1 MLATSTIQMLIS
13 DSLWLII
20 VAGWLFLFATGLET
34 DKPLSGGIPGH
45 ADPGEEQHNQHEG
58 AWGRFGERSAWVLF
72 SAIALTLP
80 VVLWWI
86 LMVHGQ

>member
-1 MLATSTIQMLIS
+1 MIDANTIQILIS

-20 VAGWLFLFATGLET
+20 VAGWVFLFATGLET

-45 ADPGEEQHNQHEG
+45 VEPHEEQHSQLKG
-58 AWGRFGERSAWVLF
+58 VWDRVGELSAWLTFGIV
-72 SAIALTLP
+72 ALTLP

-86 LMVHGQ
+86 FMGHGR

>member
-1 MLATSTIQMLIS
+1 MIDNNTIQLLFS

-20 VAGWLFLFATGLET
+20 VAGWAFLFATGLET

-45 ADPGEEQHNQHEG
+45 VEPYEAQQSHHEG
-58 AWGRFGERSAWVLF
+58 TWGRFGERSAWAIF
-72 SAIALTLP
+72 SATVLLLP

-86 LMVHGQ
+86 LMVRG

>member
-1 MLATSTIQMLIS
+1 MGSTTIELLIS

-20 VAGWLFLFATGLET
+20 VAGWAFLFATGLET

-45 ADPGEEQHNQHEG
+45 AEGHEEQHNHHEG
-58 AWGRFGERSAWVLF
+58 TWGRLGERSAWLVF
-72 SAIALTLP
+72 AAIALTLP

-86 LMVHGQ
+86 AMVHG

>member
-1 MLATSTIQMLIS
+1 MDNTTIQMLIS

-20 VAGWLFLFATGLET
+20 VAGWLFLFATGLEA

-45 ADPGEEQHNQHEG
+45 VDPADEAHHTLEGWGSRIGEL
-58 AWGRFGERSAWVLF
+58 SAWLTF
-72 SAIALTLP
+72 SFIALLLP

-86 LMVHGQ
+86 FMVHGG

>member
-1 MLATSTIQMLIS
+1 MDNTTLQTLIS

-20 VAGWLFLFATGLET
+20 VAGWLFLFTTGLEA

-45 ADPGEEQHNQHEG
+45 VDPAAEANHALEGWGSRLGEV
-58 AWGRFGERSAWVLF
+58 SAWITFGLV
-72 SAIALTLP
+72 ALLLP

-86 LMVHGQ
+86 FMVHGG

>member
-1 MLATSTIQMLIS
+1 MLEMSTLQILIS

-45 ADPGEEQHNQHEG
+45 ADHSEEQHSHHEG
-58 AWGRFGERSAWVLF
+58 AWGRFGERSAWVTF
-72 SAIALTLP
+72 GAIALTLP

-86 LMVHGQ
+86 FMVHGQ